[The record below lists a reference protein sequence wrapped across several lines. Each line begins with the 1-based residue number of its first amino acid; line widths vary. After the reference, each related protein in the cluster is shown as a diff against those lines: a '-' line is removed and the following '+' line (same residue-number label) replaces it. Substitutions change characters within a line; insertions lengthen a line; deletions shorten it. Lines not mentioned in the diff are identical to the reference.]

1 MNGQLE
7 YERQRNIEDGEECK
21 INTRDIKKAGECKID
36 CWNVRNYILCH
47 NL

>member
-1 MNGQLE
+1 MDNWNIKG
-7 YERQRNIEDGEECK
+7 RNIGEGEECK
-21 INTRDIKKAGECKID
+21 LNIRNIKKAGECKID